1 MDPKIFSN
9 QDLFGL
15 VFVFKGFGVVRIPA
29 CGGGCSGP
37 VSDNLVCIVIFENL
51 VDLYVLLEARDV
63 LNSIEPFSSDFE
75 ESLRFLH
82 LEGGGGEGEGW
93 NGDGSFRIRNP
104 GQIY

>member
-82 LEGGGGEGEGW
+82 LEGGGGGG
-93 NGDGSFRIRNP
+93 GGGGKGVGGF
-104 GQIY
+104 